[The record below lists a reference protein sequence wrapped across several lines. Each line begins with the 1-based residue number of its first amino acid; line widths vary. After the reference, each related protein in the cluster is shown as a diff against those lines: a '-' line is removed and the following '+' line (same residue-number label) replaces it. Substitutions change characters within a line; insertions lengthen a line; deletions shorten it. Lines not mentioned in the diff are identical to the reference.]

1 MNDYNFGNFLCMLR
15 EKNGM
20 TQADVANKLG
30 VTAAAVSKWENGS
43 SKPRV
48 EVLFELA
55 QLLGVRSEE
64 LMCGQYIPNETLN
77 PEVVKQINERYIY
90 LAKVDSYNSASVKWR
105 RLLAW
110 IIDWNLI
117 GLAVIILGTFIST
130 YITYSGEVTAASAT
144 ALLIT
149 ILSYPVCFVLR
160 DLIFGGRSIGK
171 RIFGLVVLDK
181 QTGKPAGAGKRVLR
195 NLFLFIMHIDAI
207 VMLVT
212 GTTIGDLAA
221 HTVVVRKKVLEN
233 NEFPVE
239 ISEINK
245 YTAPKKISTVKTVLI
260 IVGII
265 VLCIALL
272 LGIIFAALNVSRNSQ
287 EYKLA
292 YNYLIESDAFESLN
306 VDESKIF
313 HNRYSAS
320 SQSNFGSDEVLR
332 TAQIG
337 FVVKGHSFKVICHAY
352 NDDWFV
358 CEECTKF
365 K

>member
-1 MNDYNFGNFLCMLR
+1 
-15 EKNGM
+15 
-20 TQADVANKLG
+20 
-30 VTAAAVSKWENGS
+30 
-43 SKPRV
+43 
-48 EVLFELA
+48 
-55 QLLGVRSEE
+55 
-64 LMCGQYIPNETLN
+64 
-77 PEVVKQINERYIY
+77 
-90 LAKVDSYNSASVKWR
+90 
-105 RLLAW
+105 
-110 IIDWNLI
+110 
-117 GLAVIILGTFIST
+117 
-130 YITYSGEVTAASAT
+130 
-144 ALLIT
+144 
-149 ILSYPVCFVLR
+149 
-160 DLIFGGRSIGK
+160 
-171 RIFGLVVLDK
+171 
-181 QTGKPAGAGKRVLR
+181 
-195 NLFLFIMHIDAI
+195 MHIDAI

-272 LGIIFAALNVSRNSQ
+272 LGIIFTALNVSRNSQ

-313 HNRYSAS
+313 HNQYSAS